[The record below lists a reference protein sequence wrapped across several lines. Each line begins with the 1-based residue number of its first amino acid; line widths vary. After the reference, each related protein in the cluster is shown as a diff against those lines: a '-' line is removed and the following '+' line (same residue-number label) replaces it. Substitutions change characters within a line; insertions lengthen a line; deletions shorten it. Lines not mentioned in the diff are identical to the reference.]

1 MDRTRRGGG
10 GRADG
15 LVLLAAMAIN
25 MAPSLRAD
33 ETAAKAAGPTFDA
46 ARAGGAGVGEGIGLL
61 VLKKEQRGGVHPA
74 GLSYRECSKRNL
86 FHKEKHEAN

>member
-1 MDRTRRGGG
+1 M
-10 GRADG
+10 
-15 LVLLAAMAIN
+15 LLAAMAIN

-33 ETAAKAAGPTFDA
+33 ETAAKAAGKTFDA
-46 ARAGGAGVGEGIGLL
+46 DRAGGAGVGEGIIGLL

-74 GLSYRECSKRNL
+74 GLSYRECSIRNL